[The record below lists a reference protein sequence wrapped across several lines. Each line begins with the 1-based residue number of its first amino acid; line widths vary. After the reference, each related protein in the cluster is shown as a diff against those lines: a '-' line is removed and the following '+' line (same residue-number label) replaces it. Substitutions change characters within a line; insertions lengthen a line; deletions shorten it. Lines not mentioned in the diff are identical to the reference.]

1 VKPLFTLHAGEV
13 VVGEHIEHGY
23 KNVEVWVPTKDTGV
37 DLLIGYFCPTHRKG
51 KIGALPEFRAHQLCL
66 QRLSNIAVTGG
77 NLLPGTVGSCRL
89 DAVY

>member
-1 VKPLFTLHAGEV
+1 MGVELGRCVASDWPGRV
-13 VVGEHIEHGY
+13 VLEG
-23 KNVEVWVPTKDTGV
+23 
-37 DLLIGYFCPTHRKG
+37 GYFCPTHRKG

>member
-1 VKPLFTLHAGEV
+1 MPTCFVIQPFDSGKFDKRFKETFAPAIVAAGFEP
-13 VVGEHIEHGY
+13 Y
-23 KNVEVWVPTKDTGV
+23 
-37 DLLIGYFCPTHRKG
+37 GYFCPTHRKG